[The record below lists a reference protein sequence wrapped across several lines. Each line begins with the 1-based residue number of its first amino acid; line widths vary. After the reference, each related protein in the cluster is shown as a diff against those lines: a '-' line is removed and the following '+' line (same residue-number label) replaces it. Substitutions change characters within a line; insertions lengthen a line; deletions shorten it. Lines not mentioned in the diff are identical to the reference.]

1 MDPFVTQGLS
11 HEHQHSK
18 LLQES
23 RARRF
28 SHRDTSL
35 QLLKLRV
42 QTTWHLSLSFRKN
55 NLASRLLLIHRVCM
69 YVRAHA
75 EEAVLMK
82 IICVFCEFYNFHLLV
97 LLYTDIRM
105 YMYFLTPYYVAW
117 N

>member
-1 MDPFVTQGLS
+1 M
-11 HEHQHSK
+11 
-18 LLQES
+18 
-23 RARRF
+23 
-28 SHRDTSL
+28 
-35 QLLKLRV
+35 
-42 QTTWHLSLSFRKN
+42 
-55 NLASRLLLIHRVCM
+55 C
-69 YVRAHA
+69 VRAHT